1 MVNLLALEPRFLLQ
15 KQLISLKRRV
25 LMPIYRS
32 EKNKDYV
39 VMSNVFLQRKDLS
52 IKAKGLLAY
61 MLSLPDDWKFTV
73 GGLTSQL
80 KECKSSV
87 AAILDELER
96 NGYLRRHYTRTAGG
110 KIAEAVYKIF
120 EEPVLKNPTLDKPTL
135 EKPQAENLK
144 TPLPSP

>member
-1 MVNLLALEPRFLLQ
+1 MSA
-15 KQLISLKRRV
+15 
-25 LMPIYRS
+25 S
-32 EKNKDYV
+32 EFSSENAECLDKCYV
-39 VMSNVFLQRKDLS
+39 VMNNVFLQRKDLS
-52 IKAKGLLAY
+52 IKAKSLLAY
-61 MLSLPDDWKFTV
+61 MLSLPDDWKLTV

-96 NGYLRRHYTRTAGG
+96 NGYLRRHYTRTADG
-110 KIAEAVYKIF
+110 KIAETVYEIF

-144 TPLPSP
+144 PVLPSP

>member
-1 MVNLLALEPRFLLQ
+1 
-15 KQLISLKRRV
+15 
-25 LMPIYRS
+25 MPIYRS

-39 VMSNVFLQRKDLS
+39 VMINVFLQRKDLS

-73 GGLTSQL
+73 AGLTSQL

-96 NGYLRRHYTRTAGG
+96 NGYLRRHYTRATDG
-110 KIAEAVYKIF
+110 KIAESVYEIF
-120 EEPVLKNPTLDKPTL
+120 EEPLLPDMGVRNVPPFQSRDCTPVSDFPTLDKPTL
-135 EKPQAENLK
+135 EKPQADNLK
-144 TPLPSP
+144 TVLPSP

>member
-1 MVNLLALEPRFLLQ
+1 
-15 KQLISLKRRV
+15 
-25 LMPIYRS
+25 MPIYRS
-32 EKNKDYV
+32 EKTKDYV

-61 MLSLPDDWKFTV
+61 MLSLPDNWKFTV

-87 AAILDELER
+87 AAMLNELEC

-110 KIAEAVYKIF
+110 KISEAVYEIF
-120 EEPVLKNPTLDKPTL
+120 EESVPQNPTLDKPTL
-135 EKPQAENLK
+135 EKPQADNPQ
-144 TPLPSP
+144 TVLPPPEKLSMVL

>member
-1 MVNLLALEPRFLLQ
+1 
-15 KQLISLKRRV
+15 
-25 LMPIYRS
+25 MPIYRS
-32 EKNKDYV
+32 KKNNDYV

-52 IKAKGLLAY
+52 MKAKGLLAY

-73 GGLTSQL
+73 GGLASQL

-87 AAILDELER
+87 AKALDELER
-96 NGYLRRHYTRTAGG
+96 NGYLQRHYTRTTDG
-110 KIAEAVYKIF
+110 KIAEAVYEIF

-144 TPLPSP
+144 PVLPSP

>member
-1 MVNLLALEPRFLLQ
+1 
-15 KQLISLKRRV
+15 
-25 LMPIYRS
+25 MPIYRT

-87 AAILDELER
+87 AAMLNELEL
-96 NGYLRRHYTRTAGG
+96 NGYLQRHYTRTADG
-110 KIAEAVYKIF
+110 KIAEAVYEIF
-120 EEPVLKNPTLDKPTL
+120 EQPTLSYPTLDKPTL
-135 EKPQAENLK
+135 EKPMLD
-144 TPLPSP
+144 TPTLELPPP

>member
-1 MVNLLALEPRFLLQ
+1 
-15 KQLISLKRRV
+15 
-25 LMPIYRS
+25 MPIYRS

-80 KECKSSV
+80 KECKSAVS
-87 AAILDELER
+87 AMLNELEH
-96 NGYLRRHYTRTAGG
+96 NGYLQRHYTRTPDG
-110 KIAEAVYKIF
+110 KISEAVYEIF
-120 EEPVLKNPTLDKPTL
+120 EEPVSKNPTLDKPTL
-135 EKPQAENLK
+135 EKPTLE
-144 TPLPSP
+144 LPSQ

>member
-1 MVNLLALEPRFLLQ
+1 
-15 KQLISLKRRV
+15 
-25 LMPIYRS
+25 MPIYRT

-39 VMSNVFLQRKDLS
+39 VMNNVFLQRKDLS

-61 MLSLPDDWKFTV
+61 MLSLPDDWKLTV
-73 GGLTSQL
+73 GGLISQL

-96 NGYLRRHYTRTAGG
+96 NGYLRRHYTRTADG
-110 KIAEAVYKIF
+110 KIAETVYEIF

-144 TPLPSP
+144 PVLPSP

>member
-1 MVNLLALEPRFLLQ
+1 
-15 KQLISLKRRV
+15 
-25 LMPIYRS
+25 MPIYRS
-32 EKNKDYV
+32 KKNKEYV

-61 MLSLPDDWKFTV
+61 ILSLPDDWKFTV
-73 GGLTSQL
+73 GGLASQL

-96 NGYLRRHYTRTAGG
+96 NGYLRRHYTRTADG
-110 KIAEAVYKIF
+110 KIAEAVYEIF

-144 TPLPSP
+144 TALPSP